1 LCTLNKVP
9 SGFRNEAHSL
19 FYDAKSDVTS
29 CVAEL
34 KAKLIERK
42 TAFENHAGVTIDF
55 GSSMSKERLK

>member
-1 LCTLNKVP
+1 MA

-34 KAKLIERK
+34 KGKLIERK
-42 TAFENHAGVTIDF
+42 TTFESEIGVSIEK
-55 GSSMSKERLK
+55 S

>member
-1 LCTLNKVP
+1 VP

-34 KAKLIERK
+34 KGKLIDRK
-42 TAFENHAGVTIDF
+42 TTFENTIGVPIDM
-55 GSSMSKERLK
+55 GSSMSKERI